1 MTTRTMTMSIM
12 KDSGE
17 PGFAPPAP
25 LFASSWIAL
34 FLQLRHN
41 LEALRASNEDRLEHA
56 HESKS
61 DDPGRLK
68 RAGND

>member
-1 MTTRTMTMSIM
+1 MSTI
-12 KDSGE
+12 KHSGE
-17 PGFAPPAP
+17 PGMASPAP

-41 LEALRASNEDRLEHA
+41 LETLYASNEDAL
-56 HESKS
+56 
-61 DDPGRLK
+61 DPEDGTKPDLPPLD

>member
-1 MTTRTMTMSIM
+1 MTTRTMAMSINQ
-12 KDSGE
+12 DGGE
-17 PGFAPPAP
+17 PIMAPPAP

-41 LEALRASNEDRLEHA
+41 LETLRASNEDALEQ
-56 HESKS
+56 SGG
-61 DDPGRLK
+61 PGSETRPLD

>member
-1 MTTRTMTMSIM
+1 MAMSII
-12 KDSGE
+12 KDGGQ
-17 PGFAPPAP
+17 PGMAPSAP

-41 LEALRASNEDRLEHA
+41 LEALRASNEDALDSGE
-56 HESKS
+56 ES
-61 DDPGRLK
+61 DADPHPLD

>member
-1 MTTRTMTMSIM
+1 MTTRTMAMSINQ
-12 KDSGE
+12 SGGE
-17 PGFAPPAP
+17 PGMAPPAP

-41 LEALRASNEDRLEHA
+41 LEALRASNEDALEETGGPNSA
-56 HESKS
+56 T
-61 DDPGRLK
+61 DPLD

>member
-17 PGFAPPAP
+17 PGIAPPAP

-41 LEALRASNEDRLEHA
+41 LESLRASNEDALEQTDA
-56 HESKS
+56 TGVEPRPL
-61 DDPGRLK
+61 D